1 MNLNPLIQK
10 NLLEHKEIFNQL
22 SKLYKNNNLPNKILL
37 SGEKGIGKSTLA
49 YHLINSIL
57 SENEEQ
63 PYDFENNKINYQN
76 KSYKLLQNKSNPNFY
91 LIDVSEDKKNIDIN
105 QIRIL
110 ILNLNKTSFNQKK
123 RFVLI
128 DNIELLNVNSI
139 NALLKILEEPNENIN
154 FILINNNKKVLPT
167 LKSRCLNFKV
177 LLTKDQSIKVINQLL
192 KDDIS
197 NVVNNELFDNYVTP
211 GKLLKIIKLSK
222 EYDID
227 LINFDLKTILKTII
241 RDKIY
246 KKDKSLIEIV
256 YSFIELYFRTNISTE
271 NVNLIKSYRYF
282 LEKINNNKIYK
293 KDKSII
299 EIIYSFIELYFRNN
313 ISSKNISLLKSYHY
327 FLKKINNT
335 KIFNLDEETLLMEFE
350 DKILDG

>member
-1 MNLNPLIQK
+1 MNINPSTQT
-10 NLLEHKEIFNQL
+10 NLYEHKEIFNQL
-22 SKLYKNNNLPNKILL
+22 FKLYKNNNLPNKILL

-177 LLTKDQSIKVINQLL
+177 FLTKDQSVKIINELL
-192 KDDIS
+192 NDDI
-197 NVVNNELFDNYVTP
+197 NNFINRELLDNYITP
-211 GKLLKIIKLSK
+211 GKILKIIKISQ
-222 EYDID
+222 EYKFNLFD
-227 LINFDLKTILKTII
+227 FDLKTTLNTII
-241 RDKIY
+241 
-246 KKDKSLIEIV
+246 KDKL
-256 YSFIELYFRTNISTE
+256 
-271 NVNLIKSYRYF
+271 
-282 LEKINNNKIYK
+282 YK
-293 KDKSII
+293 KDKSIS
-299 EIIYSFIELYFRNN
+299 EIIYSLIELFFRNN
-313 ISSKNISLLKSYHY
+313 ISIKNISLLKSYRY
-327 FLKKINNT
+327 FLKKIIST
-335 KIFNLDEETLLMEFE
+335 KIYNLDEETLFMEFN
-350 DKILDG
+350 DKILNG